1 MFNIEWKIFKFT
13 QESFVFDDAEGTEDA
28 ESKDDEKDEKSAAL
42 DPDDS
47 ASTNQGK
54 AMFDLDNENVETQN
68 FC

>member
-1 MFNIEWKIFKFT
+1 
-13 QESFVFDDAEGTEDA
+13 VFDDAEGTEDA